1 MGLTLL
7 VEPQLTTHQEG
18 RAHLLRA
25 GELLRSSKGFEKIM
39 SPMKPFFCP
48 VFLSVFLLQTVF
60 VAFQGANCEPLP
72 RARAPYHM
80 WYPSSVGQGAGFPRD
95 RRIPYHM
102 PGLMDA
108 LRTFG
113 VGYKRQ
119 GDSRGKRAVEEEM
132 GLIFPPAFIHD
143 NAGNYWSAGDRDGE

>member
-1 MGLTLL
+1 MGTFLPEEVVLTGWG
-7 VEPQLTTHQEG
+7 PAKMATG
-18 RAHLLRA
+18 KSFLRQI
-25 GELLRSSKGFEKIM
+25 L
-39 SPMKPFFCP
+39 
-48 VFLSVFLLQTVF
+48 LSVFLLQTVL
-60 VAFQGANCEPLP
+60 VAFEGAAGEPMP

-119 GDSRGKRAVEEEM
+119 ADRGKRALEEEM
-132 GLIFPPAFIHD
+132 GLVFPPAFIHD
-143 NAGNYWSAGDRDGE
+143 NAGSVWSMMGQRDSE

>member
-1 MGLTLL
+1 MGTLL
-7 VEPQLTTHQEG
+7 VSAALRQPKSSAFQGPQALELIT
-18 RAHLLRA
+18 RA
-25 GELLRSSKGFEKIM
+25 GVARMTPIR
-39 SPMKPFFCP
+39 PIFF
-48 VFLSVFLLQTVF
+48 SVFLLQTVF
-60 VAFQGANCEPLP
+60 VAFEGANCEPMP

-80 WYPSSVGQGAGFPRD
+80 WRPSSVGQGFPRD

-119 GDSRGKRAVEEEM
+119 ADRGKRAAEEEM
-132 GLIFPPAFIHD
+132 GLIFPPAYIHD
-143 NAGNYWSAGDRDGE
+143 NAGIYWSTGERDGE